1 MTVEEQETRMTARVH
16 KVEEGVYEADYTM
29 EPAEKL
35 TPTTEYDKRFATDA
49 EARAWLAQMAAL
61 RSVDVADIVWIGD

>member
-1 MTVEEQETRMTARVH
+1 MTVEEAETRMTARVH
-16 KVEEGVYEADYTM
+16 KVEEGVYEADYTI
-29 EPAEKL
+29 EPTEEL

-61 RSVDVADIVWIGD
+61 RSVEVADIVWIGD

>member
-1 MTVEEQETRMTARVH
+1 MTVEEAETRMTARIH
-16 KVEEGVYEADYTM
+16 KVEEGVYEADYTI

-35 TPTTEYDKRFATDA
+35 MPTTEYDKRFATDA
-49 EARAWLAQMAAL
+49 EARVWLAQMAAL

>member
-1 MTVEEQETRMTARVH
+1 MTVEEAETRMTARVH
-16 KVEEGVYEADYTM
+16 KVEEGVYEADYTI
-29 EPAEKL
+29 EPPEEL

-61 RSVDVADIVWIGD
+61 RSVEVADIVWIGD